1 MNLLPLWLA
10 PLHGITN
17 FHFRNCLYRHVE
29 GFDVA
34 VTPFLPVGSTAQL
47 NVRRWRDVAPENNA
61 ACETIPQLIGN
72 NPPHFVDTIRELQK
86 LGYNR
91 FNWNIGCPAAQVVR
105 KQRGCGIMP
114 HPAWVEDVVKLV
126 TEETDSRFSVKMRLG
141 LRSTGEGIDIV
152 KRLNKYP
159 LDFIAVHPRL
169 GVQQYEGVPDADA
182 FKVIY
187 DLSTNPLIY
196 SGDIFDIPSY
206 QQLVARFPK
215 VSGVMLG
222 RGVLRNPFLAEE
234 LRSGVALP
242 EEVRRRRF
250 HAFYSDYVDMLRQ
263 VRGEQGSL
271 SILKEL
277 WHYFAHFFG
286 LTESELHSLL
296 RLTDYSE
303 FCERAAVITEF
314 MG

>member
-1 MNLLPLWLA
+1 MWLA

-17 FHFRNCLYRHVE
+17 YHFRNCLYRHVE
-29 GFDVA
+29 GIDVA
-34 VTPFLPVGSTAQL
+34 VTPFLPVGAAAQL
-47 NVRRWRDVAPENNA
+47 NVRRWRDVAPENNTT
-61 ACETIPQLIGN
+61 CETIPQLIGN

-126 TEETDSRFSVKMRLG
+126 TEETDCRFSVKMRLG
-141 LRSTGEGIDIV
+141 LRNTDEGIEIV
-152 KRLNKYP
+152 KRLNPYP

-169 GVQQYEGVPDADA
+169 GIQQYEGVPDLDT
-182 FKVIY
+182 FQKIY

-206 QQLVARFPK
+206 QQLLARFPNLMA
-215 VSGVMLG
+215 VMLG
-222 RGVLRNPFLAEE
+222 RGILRNPFLAEE
-234 LRSGVALP
+234 LRAGTPLP
-242 EEVRRRRF
+242 EEMRRQRF
-250 HAFYSDYVDMLRQ
+250 SDFYSDYVDMLRQ

-271 SILKEL
+271 SVLKEL
-277 WHYFAHFFG
+277 WHYFALFFC
-286 LTESELHSLL
+286 LTEPELHSLL

-303 FCERAAVITEF
+303 FCGRAAEIVR
-314 MG
+314 G

>member
-29 GFDVA
+29 GIDVA
-34 VTPFLPVGSTAQL
+34 VTPFLPVGAAAQL
-47 NVRRWRDVAPENNA
+47 NVRRWRDVAPENNT

-86 LGYNR
+86 LGYRR

-126 TEETDSRFSVKMRLG
+126 SEETDCRFSVKMRLG
-141 LRSTGEGIDIV
+141 LRSPDEGLEIV
-152 KRLNKYP
+152 ERLNKYP

-169 GVQQYEGVPDADA
+169 GVQQYEGVPDMET
-182 FKVIY
+182 FQKIY
-187 DLSTNPLIY
+187 DLSTNPLVY

-206 QQLVARFPK
+206 RRLMKAFPK
-215 VSGVMLG
+215 VAAVMLG
-222 RGVLRNPFLAEE
+222 RGILRNPFLAEE
-234 LRSGVALP
+234 LRAGAPLP
-242 EEVRRRRF
+242 ASERQRRF
-250 HAFYSDYVDMLRQ
+250 AAFYGDYVEMLRQ

-271 SILKEL
+271 SVLKEL
-277 WHYFAHFFG
+277 WHYFAHFFD
-286 LTESELHSLL
+286 LPEADLHSLL
-296 RLTDYSE
+296 RLTDYRD
-303 FCERAAVITEF
+303 FCERAGEILR
-314 MG
+314 G

>member
-1 MNLLPLWLA
+1 M
-10 PLHGITN
+10 
-17 FHFRNCLYRHVE
+17 
-29 GFDVA
+29 A
-34 VTPFLPVGSTAQL
+34 VTPFLPVGSAAQL
-47 NVRRWRDVAPENNA
+47 NVRRWRDVAPENNT

-126 TEETDSRFSVKMRLG
+126 TEETDCRFSVKMRLG
-141 LRSTGEGIDIV
+141 LRNTDEGIEIV
-152 KRLNKYP
+152 KRLNPYP

-169 GVQQYEGVPDADA
+169 GVQQYEGVPDLDT
-182 FKVIY
+182 FQKIY

-206 QQLVARFPK
+206 QQLLARFPK
-215 VSGVMLG
+215 LMAVMLG

-234 LRSGVALP
+234 LRAGAALP
-242 EEVRRRRF
+242 EAVRRQRF
-250 HAFYSDYVDMLRQ
+250 RDFYNDYVDMLRQ

-271 SILKEL
+271 SVLKEL
-277 WHYFAHFFG
+277 WHYFAYFFG
-286 LTESELHSLL
+286 LTEPTLHSLL

-303 FCERAAVITEF
+303 FCGRAAEIVN
-314 MG
+314 G

>member
-1 MNLLPLWLA
+1 M
-10 PLHGITN
+10 
-17 FHFRNCLYRHVE
+17 
-29 GFDVA
+29 A
-34 VTPFLPVGSTAQL
+34 VTPFLPVGSAAQL
-47 NVRRWRDVAPENNA
+47 NVRRWRDVAPENNT

-86 LGYNR
+86 LGYQR

-126 TEETDSRFSVKMRLG
+126 SEETDCRFSVKMRLG
-141 LRSTGEGIDIV
+141 LRSADEGLEIV
-152 KRLNKYP
+152 ERLNKYP

-169 GVQQYEGVPDADA
+169 GVQQYEGVPDMDI
-182 FKVIY
+182 FQKIY
-187 DLSTNPLIY
+187 NISANPLVY

-206 QQLVARFPK
+206 QHLTERFPG

-222 RGVLRNPFLAEE
+222 RGVLRNPFLSEE
-234 LRSGVALP
+234 LLAGAPLP
-242 EEVRRRRF
+242 EEVRMQRF
-250 HAFYSDYVDMLRQ
+250 EVFYNEYVTLLRQ

-271 SILKEL
+271 SVLKEL

-286 LTESELHSLL
+286 LTEPALHSLL
-296 RLTDYSE
+296 RLTDYHE
-303 FCERAAVITEF
+303 FCERAALTT
-314 MG
+314 GDRK

>member
-1 MNLLPLWLA
+1 MKLWLA

-17 FHFRNCLYRHVE
+17 YHFRNCLFRHVE

-34 VTPFLPVGSTAQL
+34 VTPFLPVGSSAQL
-47 NVRRWRDVAPENNA
+47 NVRRWRDVAPENNT

-72 NPPHFVDTIRELQK
+72 NPPHFVDTIRELHK

-114 HPAWVEDVVKLV
+114 HPSWVEDVVRLV
-126 TEETDSRFSVKMRLG
+126 TEETDCRFSVKMRLG
-141 LRSTGEGIDIV
+141 LRNAGEGLEIV
-152 KRLNKYP
+152 ERLNRYP

-169 GVQQYEGVPDADA
+169 GVQQYDGIPDFDS
-182 FKVIY
+182 FQKIY
-187 DLSTNPLIY
+187 ELSDHPLIY

-206 QQLVARFPK
+206 QRLTERFPG

-222 RGVLRNPFLAEE
+222 RGVLRNPFLSEE
-234 LRSGVALP
+234 LLAGAPLP
-242 EEVRRRRF
+242 EEVRMQRF
-250 HAFYSDYVDMLRQ
+250 EVFYNEYVTLLRQ

-271 SILKEL
+271 SVLKEL

-286 LTESELHSLL
+286 LTEPALHSLL
-296 RLTDYSE
+296 RLTDYHE
-303 FCERAAVITEF
+303 FCERAALTT
-314 MG
+314 GDRK

>member
-1 MNLLPLWLA
+1 MEYWLA

-34 VTPFLPVGSTAQL
+34 VTPFLPVGATAQL
-47 NVRRWRDVAPENNA
+47 NVRRWRDVAPENNTS
-61 ACETIPQLIGN
+61 CKTIPQLIGN

-86 LGYNR
+86 LGYTR

-114 HPAWVEDVVKLV
+114 HPAWVEDVVELV
-126 TEETDSRFSVKMRLG
+126 TEETDCLFSVKMRLG
-141 LRSTGEGIDIV
+141 LRSLDEGFKIV
-152 KRLNKYP
+152 ERLNRYP

-169 GVQQYEGVPDADA
+169 GIQQYEGVPDLDA
-182 FKVIY
+182 FQKIY
-187 DLSTNPLIY
+187 NLSEHPLVY

-206 QQLVARFPK
+206 QQLMHRFPNLF
-215 VSGVMLG
+215 GVMLG

-234 LRSGVALP
+234 LRTGVTLP
-242 EEVRRRRF
+242 EEVRRQRF
-250 HAFYSDYVDMLRQ
+250 RAFYSDYVDMLRQ
-263 VRGEQGSL
+263 VRGEHGSL
-271 SILKEL
+271 SVLKEL

-286 LTESELHSLL
+286 LTEPELHSLL
-296 RLTDYSE
+296 RLTDYHE
-303 FCERAAVITEF
+303 FCERAAEIVGFRE
-314 MG
+314 

>member
-1 MNLLPLWLA
+1 M
-10 PLHGITN
+10 
-17 FHFRNCLYRHVE
+17 
-29 GFDVA
+29 A
-34 VTPFLPVGSTAQL
+34 VTPFLPVGSVAQL
-47 NVRRWRDVAPENNA
+47 NVRRWCDVAPENNT

-114 HPAWVEDVVKLV
+114 HPAWVEDVVKMV
-126 TEETDSRFSVKMRLG
+126 MEETDCRFSVKMRLG
-141 LRSTGEGIDIV
+141 LRSPDEGIEIV
-152 KRLNKYP
+152 ERLNRYP

-169 GVQQYEGVPDADA
+169 GVQQYEGTPDFAA
-182 FKVIY
+182 FQKIY
-187 DLSTNPLIY
+187 ELSVNPLIY

-206 QQLVARFPK
+206 QRLLAQFPK

-234 LRSGVALP
+234 LRAGMALP
-242 EEVRRRRF
+242 EKVRQHRF
-250 HAFYSDYVDMLRQ
+250 RAFYSDYVDMLRQ
-263 VRGEQGSL
+263 IRGEQGSL
-271 SILKEL
+271 SVLKEL

-286 LTESELHSLL
+286 LSEPELHSLL

-303 FCERAAVITEF
+303 FCGRAAEITGDRE
-314 MG
+314 

>member
-1 MNLLPLWLA
+1 M
-10 PLHGITN
+10 
-17 FHFRNCLYRHVE
+17 
-29 GFDVA
+29 A
-34 VTPFLPVGSTAQL
+34 VTPFLPVGSVTQL
-47 NVRRWRDVAPENNA
+47 NVRRWRDVAPENNT

-72 NPPHFVDTIRELQK
+72 NPPHFVDTIQELQK

-114 HPAWVEDVVKLV
+114 HPAWVEDVVKMV
-126 TEETDSRFSVKMRLG
+126 MEETDCRFSVKMRLG
-141 LRSTGEGIDIV
+141 LRSPDEGIEIV
-152 KRLNKYP
+152 ERLNRYP

-169 GVQQYEGVPDADA
+169 GVQQYEGNPDFAA
-182 FKVIY
+182 FQKIY
-187 DLSTNPLIY
+187 ELSVNPLIY

-206 QQLVARFPK
+206 QRLLAQFPK

-234 LRSGVALP
+234 LRAGMALP
-242 EEVRRRRF
+242 EKVRQHRF
-250 HAFYSDYVDMLRQ
+250 RAFYSDYVDMLRQ
-263 VRGEQGSL
+263 IRGEQGSL
-271 SILKEL
+271 SVLKEL

-286 LTESELHSLL
+286 LSEPELHSLL

-303 FCERAAVITEF
+303 FCGRAAEITGDRE
-314 MG
+314 